1 MKKKKKKRN
10 VASSSRQFHRQEQE
24 AWCRTTTII
33 TGIPNNLK
41 HMLIS
46 GPHSALKAHNDF
58 ALLTRQSLIT
68 MSI

>member
-1 MKKKKKKRN
+1 MKKKKKRN
-10 VASSSRQFHRQEQE
+10 VASSSRQFHRQRARSLVQNP
-24 AWCRTTTII
+24 TII

>member
-1 MKKKKKKRN
+1 MKKKKRN
-10 VASSSRQFHRQEQE
+10 LASSSHQFHRQRARSLVQKP
-24 AWCRTTTII
+24 TI